1 MQWIYKNTASSSQRQ
16 TLDEGTLQLI
26 SGTDLGTNAHTCK
39 TRTTPLHLVVVRQNK
54 CNSFFRHFS
63 FFCPFPLNAKIQKAQ
78 LPNFF
83 FSSSSVGTRT
93 FAMKYSREMNQCAL
107 NNETHATSRTKN
119 VLKRLGKKKY
129 ETREW
134 PDAYIYIYKKDRT
147 FSLNKWGCPMVMMS
161 GFPVNQ
167 YYKTTLTTETT
178 LFYRETA
185 GTTLRKEKS
194 IWGEVF
200 ARDA

>member
-39 TRTTPLHLVVVRQNK
+39 TRTTRLHLVVVRQNK

-63 FFCPFPLNAKIQKAQ
+63 IFCPFPLNAKIQKAQ

-93 FAMKYSREMNQCAL
+93 FAPKYSRETNLCAL
-107 NNETHATSRTKN
+107 NETHATSRTKN
-119 VLKRLGKKKY
+119 VLKHSEKKKKLN
-129 ETREW
+129 EGMTGCF
-134 PDAYIYIYKKDRT
+134 YIYIYKRR
-147 FSLNKWGCPMVMMS
+147 N
-161 GFPVNQ
+161 
-167 YYKTTLTTETT
+167 
-178 LFYRETA
+178 
-185 GTTLRKEKS
+185 
-194 IWGEVF
+194 I
-200 ARDA
+200 

>member
-83 FSSSSVGTRT
+83 FFFIIVGWHKNLCHEILARNEPVRFEQRDARYVPYKKCTKT
-93 FAMKYSREMNQCAL
+93 F
-107 NNETHATSRTKN
+107 
-119 VLKRLGKKKY
+119 GKKNMKQGND
-129 ETREW
+129 RMF
-134 PDAYIYIYKKDRT
+134 IYIYKKDRT
-147 FSLNKWGCPMVMMS
+147 YNLNK
-161 GFPVNQ
+161 
-167 YYKTTLTTETT
+167 
-178 LFYRETA
+178 
-185 GTTLRKEKS
+185 
-194 IWGEVF
+194 
-200 ARDA
+200 